1 MDEHQAEVE
10 WRPYY
15 LRPDM
20 PPDGIELPDYKKR
33 QIEEMKSRLTHMA
46 GAAGLEI
53 VFATRIPNTR
63 LAHEATEYARD
74 KGKHFEFHRSVF
86 DRFYGKGDD
95 IGTWHV
101 LRDISLEVGLDADEM
116 QQEVESGKYTARV
129 TNMVSEAQE
138 IGVTSVPTYVL
149 NNRYSIIGAQQY
161 EVFLQA
167 LEQIEQEKTDQA

>member
-20 PPDGIELPDYKKR
+20 PPDGMELPDYKKGNMD
-33 QIEEMKSRLTHMA
+33 EMKSRLKNMA
-46 GAAGLEI
+46 GAAGLEL

-63 LAHEATEYARD
+63 LAHEVTEYARE
-74 KGKHFEFHRSVF
+74 KGKHFKFHRSVF
-86 DRFYGKGDD
+86 DRFYGKGED
-95 IGTWHV
+95 ISKWNV

-129 TNMVSEAQE
+129 NNMVREAQE
-138 IGVTSVPTYVL
+138 IGVTGVPTYVL
-149 NNRYSIIGAQQY
+149 NDRYSIIGAQQY
-161 EVFLQA
+161 DVFLQA
-167 LEQIEQEKTDQA
+167 LEQIEREKSDQA

>member
-74 KGKHFEFHRSVF
+74 KGNISNF
-86 DRFYGKGDD
+86 
-95 IGTWHV
+95 IV
-101 LRDISLEVGLDADEM
+101 LYLTGFMAREMISAHGMYCVIYHW
-116 QQEVESGKYTARV
+116 K
-129 TNMVSEAQE
+129 
-138 IGVTSVPTYVL
+138 
-149 NNRYSIIGAQQY
+149 
-161 EVFLQA
+161 
-167 LEQIEQEKTDQA
+167 

>member
-1 MDEHQAEVE
+1 
-10 WRPYY
+10 
-15 LRPDM
+15 
-20 PPDGIELPDYKKR
+20 
-33 QIEEMKSRLTHMA
+33 
-46 GAAGLEI
+46 
-53 VFATRIPNTR
+53 
-63 LAHEATEYARD
+63 
-74 KGKHFEFHRSVF
+74 
-86 DRFYGKGDD
+86 
-95 IGTWHV
+95 
-101 LRDISLEVGLDADEM
+101 M